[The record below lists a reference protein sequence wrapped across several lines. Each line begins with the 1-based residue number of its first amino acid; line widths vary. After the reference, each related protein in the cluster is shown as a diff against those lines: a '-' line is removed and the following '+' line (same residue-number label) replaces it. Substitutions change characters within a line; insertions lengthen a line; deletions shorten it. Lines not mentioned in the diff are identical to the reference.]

1 MIMEYYGS
9 LWMFNVYGCWLM
21 FMDAIACCLM
31 PFLGHLPLQEASETP
46 TLELEKPELVELME
60 DVVVNSRA
68 TDLIRFILNHES
80 LTEEFCYMNR
90 SGPYEWLGGSTGSLH
105 ECCSMLQQAAAVS
118 SSLWLAARFM
128 WQPPGIDRYC
138 KCSSSIFIYY
148 TLLMG
153 PAW

>member
-68 TDLIRFILNHES
+68 TDHSEPRE
-80 LTEEFCYMNR
+80 
-90 SGPYEWLGGSTGSLH
+90 PYRGVLLYEP
-105 ECCSMLQQAAAVS
+105 
-118 SSLWLAARFM
+118 LW
-128 WQPPGIDRYC
+128 
-138 KCSSSIFIYY
+138 SV
-148 TLLMG
+148 
-153 PAW
+153 